1 MGGTNKKNLS
11 SVLMLLLR
19 GISLFSGKYKAIV
32 DGWMENW
39 VDGDMGN
46 APRRPADS
54 GVVRKRAEI

>member
-32 DGWMENW
+32 DGWM
-39 VDGDMGN
+39 DGKLG
-46 APRRPADS
+46 
-54 GVVRKRAEI
+54 